1 MSSLVFVPKIKDS
14 YRPCELNLDKNPT
27 FIYNPWSAKDLKRL
41 VRLRA
46 MNVSH
51 IKIGSMLK
59 RSASSCGYVVH
70 GYKLGI
76 EINQLK
82 KKLINDIMES
92 DE

>member
-46 MNVSH
+46 MNVSF
-51 IKIGSMLK
+51 
-59 RSASSCGYVVH
+59 
-70 GYKLGI
+70 
-76 EINQLK
+76 
-82 KKLINDIMES
+82 IM
-92 DE
+92 